1 MKNEMTVTEN
11 KKDIINM
18 ENNKPSQIVKNAMEA
33 AKELQGIVGSRN
45 KKLILQGKQYLFF
58 EDWQTLG
65 RFDRTTAKVIDT
77 KELYQDNKLIGFSA
91 KAVALKDGVEISA
104 AEAECCFDE
113 PNWKNKPRFQLKS
126 MSQTRACA
134 KALRN
139 CLAFIAVLA
148 NYEPTPAEEMVG
160 IDKPAQKPKSKTKS
174 QKEEIN
180 PDLATQPQKDKI
192 YGIVICEKC
201 GTRVYGF
208 KCPKCKSAD
217 NLHIAKKGFIHSH
230 LLTKDDFK
238 NNMKPVLLPDKL
250 TKIDAM
256 IIWDWWLGD
265 SKNMIVGERLKRESK
280 EKEAKPKKKTEDK
293 FMKNV
298 YSIGDDAPLE
308 SKPINKAEKIKKAR
322 EIVEAPG
329 KLEVKDENAPFPD
342 ETIAPEDM
350 PE

>member
-1 MKNEMTVTEN
+1 MKNEIIVTE
-11 KKDIINM
+11 
-18 ENNKPSQIVKNAMEA
+18 NKPSQIVKNAMEA
-33 AKELQGIVGSRN
+33 AKELQRIVDSRN

-65 RFDRTTAKVIDT
+65 RFDRTTAKVVDT

-91 KAVALKDGVEISA
+91 KAVALKDEIEISA

-126 MSQTRACA
+126 MAQTRACA

-160 IDKPAQKPKSKTKS
+160 NDNHQERTTNKPAPEPKS
-174 QKEEIN
+174 
-180 PDLATQPQKDKI
+180 DLATQPQKDKI
-192 YGIVICEKC
+192 YGEVVCEKC

-208 KCPKCKSAD
+208 KCPKCKNAD
-217 NLHIAKKGFIHSH
+217 NIHIAKKGFIHSH
-230 LLTKDDFK
+230 LLTKADFQ
-238 NNMKPVLLPDKL
+238 NEMKPLLSPDKL

-256 IIWDWWLGD
+256 IIWDWWLGATD
-265 SKNMIVGERLKRESK
+265 KFIIGERTKRE
-280 EKEAKPKKKTEDK
+280 
-293 FMKNV
+293 
-298 YSIGDDAPLE
+298 
-308 SKPINKAEKIKKAR
+308 KAEKEPTKADKIKQAR
-322 EIVEAPG
+322 EIVKTG
-329 KLEVKDENAPFPD
+329 LEVKDDKAAFPD
-342 ETIAPEDM
+342 EGEDNIAPEDM